1 MRNLLYLKFR
11 LRMLHGS
18 HCARSTIF
26 WIAGTLVLFASLIA
40 LFGASGPLCAREQ
53 KSPETTTPAV
63 KPHDPF
69 RGKECTDCHKRVVPS
84 KVNCLL
90 AKEDLCE
97 FCHKVSAEGGPAKLV
112 ELPEPLC
119 FKCHREDQ
127 YKGRF
132 VHGPFAAGACITCHD
147 PHGGEVPGML
157 RITGSQMC
165 LGCHQD
171 MNAQF
176 ADARFPHKAA
186 VTGCMDCHSP
196 HMSEHQYL
204 LTSAVPGLCG
214 ECHEN
219 IARDVQTAT
228 VKHSPVTE
236 EAACMNCHDPHAA
249 QESGLILADGLDICL
264 KCHDRTVTVKD
275 KNQEFADMKKLLATN
290 PYPHGPVQ
298 NRDCS
303 GCHNPHGSSNFRLL
317 TNQYPQGFY
326 APFFISNY
334 DLCFRCH
341 DAALATEE
349 HTTRATEFRDSDRNL
364 HFIHVNKTSHGRT
377 CRSCHEVHASAN
389 PKHIAATVPF
399 GNWDLPIKYER
410 TENGGSCT
418 PGCHAFQKYGR
429 QPAKPGKQ

>member
-1 MRNLLYLKFR
+1 
-11 LRMLHGS
+11 
-18 HCARSTIF
+18 
-26 WIAGTLVLFASLIA
+26 
-40 LFGASGPLCAREQ
+40 
-53 KSPETTTPAV
+53 
-63 KPHDPF
+63 
-69 RGKECTDCHKRVVPS
+69 
-84 KVNCLL
+84 
-90 AKEDLCE
+90 
-97 FCHKVSAEGGPAKLV
+97 
-112 ELPEPLC
+112 
-119 FKCHREDQ
+119 
-127 YKGRF
+127 
-132 VHGPFAAGACITCHD
+132 
-147 PHGGEVPGML
+147 
-157 RITGSQMC
+157 
-165 LGCHQD
+165 
-171 MNAQF
+171 
-176 ADARFPHKAA
+176 
-186 VTGCMDCHSP
+186 
-196 HMSEHQYL
+196 MSEHQYL

-228 VKHSPVTE
+228 VRHSPVTE

-249 QESGLILADGLDICL
+249 QESGLILADGLDMCL
-264 KCHDRTVTVKD
+264 KCHDRTVTVQD